1 MDIEKFFEVLGIL
14 YAENNNVEIKSMKI
28 QKIQKEAS

>member
-14 YAENNNVEIKSMKI
+14 FAENNNVEIKSMKI
-28 QKIQKEAS
+28 KKVQREAS

>member
-14 YAENNNVEIKSMKI
+14 FAENNNVEIKTMKI
-28 QKIQKEAS
+28 EKNQKEAS

>member
-14 YAENNNVEIKSMKI
+14 FAENNNVEIKSMKI
-28 QKIQKEAS
+28 KKNQREAL